1 MIIVILPFLGM
12 DQASMFIAICCCIY
26 RVIILLYDYCHKW
39 HRKKIHL
46 KNNINTASALLF
58 ISTKAIIERYDRLKE
73 ERIQLLNPISEVQVI
88 FHDLL
93 NVSSISNGIH
103 IEFLLSFDMNVNS
116 LTTTKLENFHRAM
129 RRCFDPLIS
138 DM

>member
-1 MIIVILPFLGM
+1 MIIVRN
-12 DQASMFIAICCCIY
+12 DTY
-26 RVIILLYDYCHKW
+26 RE
-39 HRKKIHL
+39 KKIRL
-46 KNNINTASALLF
+46 KNNIYSASALLF
-58 ISTKAIIERYDRLKE
+58 ISTKAVIERYNRLEE

-93 NVSSISNGIH
+93 NFSCISNGIH

-116 LTTTKLENFHRAM
+116 LTITKLNKIHRAM
-129 RRCFDPLIS
+129 RRCFDPLVS